1 MNRLLFGD
9 NLTWLRDA
17 KLFTDASVDLV
28 YLDPPFNSNADYNV
42 LFREA
47 SGEASQAQF
56 HAFTDTWNWADAAQ
70 TYAEFVD
77 NCPNTAV
84 VEMVEALHSFLKN
97 SPMMA
102 YLAMMAP
109 RLVELHR
116 VLKPTGSLYLHCDPT
131 ASHYLRM
138 ILDGIFGQE
147 NFRNEI
153 IWVRST
159 NPKGSQYPNK
169 RYSPFTDTIFF
180 YAKSNDAELNLD
192 EIRVRLSEQELEIKY
207 DRVDEKGKF
216 TDGPIIR
223 SASMGNRPNLVYE
236 YKGYTPGPWGWRVE
250 IEKLKQIDAEGN
262 LGWSSKNVP
271 YRKLRP
277 DLDKGDP
284 IGSFWNDISLLNS
297 QAAERLGYPT
307 QKPQALL
314 ERIISASSNKGDIVL
329 DPFCGCGTTIHAA
342 QKLGRQWIG
351 IDVTYL
357 AINLIK
363 RRLKDAFGAD
373 AEFEERG
380 QPTDFGSAKA
390 LAELDKWQFQ
400 QWALSLIDAR
410 PRTEG
415 DGKGADRG
423 VDGMLYFY
431 DYISGS
437 TRAPR
442 VAADAPSAASETI
455 ERGAQSSTRGRVR
468 FPEKTEAVRQKIL
481 VQVKGG
487 GVQRNDV
494 STLLG
499 DVNNQKFAAG
509 ILITLEK
516 PTKPMR
522 EEAADAGRYES
533 KLWHDK
539 DYPKIQI
546 LTIEGL
552 LSGKERVEAPPQLNP
567 FAKAQREGKTE
578 KQSELI

>member
-1 MNRLLFGD
+1 LGF
-9 NLTWLRDA
+9 
-17 KLFTDASVDLV
+17 FTGHDPKYVSDFYRHKDERGV
-28 YLDPPFNSNADYNV
+28 YRQD
-42 LFREA
+42 
-47 SGEASQAQF
+47 
-56 HAFTDTWNWADAAQ
+56 H
-70 TYAEFVD
+70 
-77 NCPNTAV
+77 
-84 VEMVEALHSFLKN
+84 
-97 SPMMA
+97 
-102 YLAMMAP
+102 
-109 RLVELHR
+109 
-116 VLKPTGSLYLHCDPT
+116 
-131 ASHYLRM
+131 
-138 ILDGIFGQE
+138 
-147 NFRNEI
+147 
-153 IWVRST
+153 
-159 NPKGSQYPNK
+159 
-169 RYSPFTDTIFF
+169 
-180 YAKSNDAELNLD
+180 
-192 EIRVRLSEQELEIKY
+192 
-207 DRVDEKGKF
+207 
-216 TDGPIIR
+216 IIR
-223 SASMGNRPNLVYE
+223 SASMGPRPNLAYE
-236 YKGYTPGPWGWRVE
+236 YKGYTPQWGWRMVR
-250 IEKLKQIDAEGN
+250 EKLEA
-262 LGWSSKNVP
+262 
-271 YRKLRP
+271 
-277 DLDKGDP
+277 LDKDNRIEWSKSGRPYLKRYLEEQKGTPIKSIISDIPP
-284 IGSFWNDISLLNS
+284 IGA
-297 QAAERLGYPT
+297 QAQERLGYPT
-307 QKPQALL
+307 QKPQELL
-314 ERIISASSNKGDIVL
+314 ERIIEASSNKGDIVL

-363 RRLKDAFGAD
+363 RRLKDAFGED
-373 AEFEERG
+373 AQFEERG

-431 DYISGS
+431 DYVDSRSRREEAQTSKPNKSLVTS
-437 TRAPR
+437 TPTK
-442 VAADAPSAASETI
+442 SKE
-455 ERGAQSSTRGRVR
+455 
-468 FPEKTEAVRQKIL
+468 EAVRQKIL

-552 LSGKERVEAPPQLNP
+552 LSGKERVEAPPQMNP
-567 FAKAQREGKTE
+567 FAKAQREGKAE

>member
-1 MNRLLFGD
+1 MCFRARARQGRVVQNLRMNRLLFGD
-9 NLTWLRDA
+9 NLKWLRDTRV
-17 KLFTDASVDLV
+17 FPDASVDLV

-70 TYAEFVD
+70 TFSEFLD
-77 NCPNTAV
+77 DCPNTAV
-84 VEMVEALHSFLKN
+84 VEMMEALHDFLRN

-131 ASHYLRM
+131 ASHYLKM
-138 ILDGIFGQE
+138 VLDGVFGAT
-147 NFRNEI
+147 NFQNEI
-153 IWVRST
+153 IWKRHSAHSSAKRYGPVHDVILFYSKGEDFTWTGLKLGYEDEYLSKYYKYDDGDGRLYWRNSLT
-159 NPKGSQYPNK
+159 AAGTRNGSSGKAWRGFDPASQGAHWKFTIESLDALDAAGKIYWPPKGGWPQIK
-169 RYSPFTDTIFF
+169 RYRE
-180 YAKSNDAELNLD
+180 EL
-192 EIRVRLSEQELEIKY
+192 
-207 DRVDEKGKF
+207 KGLAVSDLWGDIDKIN
-216 TDGPIIR
+216 P
-223 SASMGNRPNLVYE
+223 AGN
-236 YKGYTPGPWGWRVE
+236 
-250 IEKLKQIDAEGN
+250 
-262 LGWSSKNVP
+262 
-271 YRKLRP
+271 
-277 DLDKGDP
+277 
-284 IGSFWNDISLLNS
+284 
-297 QAAERLGYPT
+297 ERLGYPT

-314 ERIISASSNKGDIVL
+314 ERIIAASSNPGDIVL

-363 RRLKDAFGAD
+363 RRLKDAFG
-373 AEFEERG
+373 EEVQFEERG
-380 QPTDFGSAKA
+380 QPTDFGSAKE
-390 LAELDKWQFQ
+390 LAALDKWQFQ

-415 DGKGADRG
+415 EGKGADRG

-431 DYISGS
+431 
-437 TRAPR
+437 
-442 VAADAPSAASETI
+442 ETKDKR
-455 ERGAQSSTRGRVR
+455 E
-468 FPEKTEAVRQKIL
+468 KIL

-494 STLLG
+494 ATLLG
-499 DVNNQKFAAG
+499 DVNNQKFVAG

-522 EEAADAGRYES
+522 EEAADAGRYAS
-533 KLWHDK
+533 KLWHKK

-552 LSGKERVEAPPQLNP
+552 LAGTERVEAPPQGNP
-567 FAKAQREGKTE
+567 FAKAQREAKPE
-578 KQSELI
+578 KQQEML